1 MRGAPEELDFDEID
15 SDLANFAQDGVIR
28 EALSRGVDL
37 RSYARSVDGAT
48 KADLRAHTLEL
59 RLYSARQLASAAAD
73 AYFSNKKLLLE
84 ELLGSSGLDEV
95 CGDRLHVEVLRAL
108 APVFKL
114 VVQEGRWNQALTL
127 RLWLSAQGRHSSE
140 QAAIF
145 AQLALVAGFV
155 AAGAP
160 PLATAPANPFLT
172 PVEILPEWY
181 LFPAFNVLRVRPS
194 KAAGVAS
201 VLALLAA
208 LASAPLDAV
217 ALGAF
222 AQNPFR
228 RAASCGSCLVLLEL
242 ALLTS
247 LGAPE
252 EIEFAT
258 PWL

>member
-1 MRGAPEELDFDEID
+1 MCSGSTP
-15 SDLANFAQDGVIR
+15 
-28 EALSRGVDL
+28 
-37 RSYARSVDGAT
+37 
-48 KADLRAHTLEL
+48 
-59 RLYSARQLASAAAD
+59 AS
-73 AYFSNKKLLLE
+73 
-84 ELLGSSGLDEV
+84 
-95 CGDRLHVEVLRAL
+95 
-108 APVFKL
+108 
-114 VVQEGRWNQALTL
+114 
-127 RLWLSAQGRHSSE
+127 RLWLHAPSAAPPPLHAHGLPAGEPARSNGPPAYAPLGMKQIKLCAGAGHHEYGES
-140 QAAIF
+140 AWPGDVFYVFAPVIF
-145 AQLALVAGFV
+145 AQLTLVAGFV

-160 PLATAPANPFLT
+160 PLATAAANPFLT
-172 PVEILPEWY
+172 PIEILPEWY

-201 VLALLAA
+201 VLALIAA

-228 RAASCGSCLVLLEL
+228 RAASCGSCLYVLEL